1 MERVGE
7 SASGGG
13 GRYTLIRWK
22 GWGESASGGGGR
34 YVIRWKGWGKVLVG
48 VGVDIH

>member
-22 GWGESASGGGGR
+22 GWGE
-34 YVIRWKGWGKVLVG
+34 VLVG
-48 VGVDIH
+48 VGVDML